1 MTATAQRPEQSE
13 QARPAVSRGR
23 AGAAAIAA
31 LATAVVLW
39 GGYSHRWPWTGIN
52 GHTATLW
59 DWLNLLLLPVAVG
72 ILPILVSRRTALQR
86 RHKFVSAS
94 LLGCFVVLVVA
105 GYAVPWAWTGF
116 TGNKLWDWL
125 SLLALPVAVA
135 LIPTFD
141 ELQRVWSKRHSA
153 IAAVVLTVFGAI
165 ILGGYAGNWSWTG
178 FRGNTLWDWMHLL
191 LLPLLLPTVIVPAV
205 RPVATSSLIA
215 KEEANTSPPVAA
227 ASGQRPEAGPLAPAA
242 HPESPEQG

>member
-1 MTATAQRPEQSE
+1 MTATAQPPERSE
-13 QARPAVSRGR
+13 QARPAASRRR
-23 AGAAAIAA
+23 AGGAAIAA

-39 GGYSHRWPWTGIN
+39 GGYSHRWSWTGIN

-72 ILPILVSRRTALQR
+72 ILPVLIRRRTALQR

-94 LLGCFVVLVVA
+94 LLGCFVILVIA

-125 SLLALPVAVA
+125 ELLALPLAVA

-141 ELQRVWSKRHSA
+141 ELRRVWSKRHATITA
-153 IAAVVLTVFGAI
+153 IVLTVFGAI
-165 ILGGYAGNWSWTG
+165 VVGGYAGNWSWTG
-178 FRGNTLWDWMHLL
+178 FPGNTLWDWMHLL

-205 RPVATSSLIA
+205 RPMATNSLIA
-215 KEEANTSPPVAA
+215 SEEVSASPLVAA
-227 ASGQRPEAGPLAPAA
+227 ASDGGPEGPPPQAA
-242 HPESPEQG
+242 HAESPERG